1 MSDHVLDITG
11 AQCEAS
17 EPGQVRS
24 CLLSALTLNAENQSH
39 IEMRNNQSFQIEELY
54 NNSIIEKWTQ
64 HQATIAW
71 PLWDVFFLDRV
82 CLPDVRISLL
92 FYFLTNSL
100 SLRANNKHKSTVN
113 MSSSDWQTW
122 DTKYWLY
129 KHCQIVTTKTQK
141 RLRSFLVLVILG
153 IGVHV

>member
-11 AQCEAS
+11 TQCEAP
-17 EPGQVRS
+17 EPGQVQS

-92 FYFLTNSL
+92 FYFLTKSL
-100 SLRANNKHKSTVN
+100 SLRANNNKSQLSICHQVTDRHETLN
-113 MSSSDWQTW
+113 TEC
-122 DTKYWLY
+122 LN
-129 KHCQIVTTKTQK
+129 IVK
-141 RLRSFLVLVILG
+141 L
-153 IGVHV
+153 